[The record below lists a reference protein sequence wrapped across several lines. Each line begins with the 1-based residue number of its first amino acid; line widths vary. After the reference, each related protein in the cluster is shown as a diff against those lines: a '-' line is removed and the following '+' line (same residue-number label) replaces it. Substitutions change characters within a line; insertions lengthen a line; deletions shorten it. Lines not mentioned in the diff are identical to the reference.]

1 MEPITS
7 RVIVSMG
14 APATIPFPAAP
25 AAKNTTTG
33 TSEKTGK
40 RSKANTIPAATL
52 RTMSIMV

>member
-1 MEPITS
+1 
-7 RVIVSMG
+7 MG
-14 APATIPFPAAP
+14 ALATIPFPAAP